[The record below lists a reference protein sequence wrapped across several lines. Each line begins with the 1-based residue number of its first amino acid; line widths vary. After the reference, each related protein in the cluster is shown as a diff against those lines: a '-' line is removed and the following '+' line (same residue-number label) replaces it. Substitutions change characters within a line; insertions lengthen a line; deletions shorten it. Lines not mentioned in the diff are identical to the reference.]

1 MISQFCNIQSHMN
14 GVIIIHQIKPG
25 NTFQDMLNLF
35 YILYQNSH
43 IDGLLQKS
51 HNSRALAM
59 ELCLT
64 CTKPIDI
71 VLLFT

>member
-1 MISQFCNIQSHMN
+1 MISQFCNIQSHMD
-14 GVIIIHQIKPG
+14 GVIILHQIKPAY
-25 NTFQDMLNLF
+25 TFQDILNLF

-43 IDGLLQKS
+43 IDGLVQNS
-51 HNSRALAM
+51 HNSSALAM